1 MLFDFDY
8 ILFLRI
14 SLNFLA
20 ANGNIPK
27 VAKSS
32 CFLLGNLFDPSQVNL
47 SEEPE
52 FYEDTRLDVKDECSN
67 YGEVEKI
74 WVEENS
80 FGNVWVKFANNNTTA
95 AAKALEKL
103 NGR

>member
-1 MLFDFDY
+1 
-8 ILFLRI
+8 LRI
-14 SLNFLA
+14 YLNFLA

-32 CFLLGNLFDPSQVNL
+32 CLLLGNLFDPSQVNL
-47 SEEPE
+47 SEEAE

-80 FGNVWVKFANNNTTA
+80 FGNVWVKFANNNNTA